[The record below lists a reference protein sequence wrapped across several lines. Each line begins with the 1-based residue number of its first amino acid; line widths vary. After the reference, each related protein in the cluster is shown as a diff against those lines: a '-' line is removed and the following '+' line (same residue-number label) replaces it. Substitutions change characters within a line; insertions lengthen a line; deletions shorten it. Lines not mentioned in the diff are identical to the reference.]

1 VKVLVKREPNDIWH
15 FFRFKKIFLSGYI
28 YIYIYMLGYS
38 RNQTHTNLH
47 GSATC
52 LLHGATG
59 LY

>member
-1 VKVLVKREPNDIWH
+1 MTFDI
-15 FFRFKKIFLSGYI
+15 FSDFKKYFWVDIYI

>member
-1 VKVLVKREPNDIWH
+1 LWSS
-15 FFRFKKIFLSGYI
+15 SGYQ
-28 YIYIYMLGYS
+28 YGVRCKFCFPSMLFCCCYS
-38 RNQTHTNLH
+38 LRGVLGNSRTQTHTNLH